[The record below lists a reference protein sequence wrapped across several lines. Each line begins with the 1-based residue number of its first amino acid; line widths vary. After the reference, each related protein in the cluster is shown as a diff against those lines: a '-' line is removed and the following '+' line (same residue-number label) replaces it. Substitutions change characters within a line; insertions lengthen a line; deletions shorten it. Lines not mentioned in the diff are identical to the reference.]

1 MLQFNRKTEYAFLAI
16 EYVARKAEEVPGAV
30 TSTRELSEAY
40 HMPYPLLAK
49 IMQQLSNHGLIKS
62 VQGTKGGY
70 ILAKK
75 ATNISVADIVEIFD
89 GRVAVADCFKEEKI
103 TCPQW
108 DGCHIRD
115 PFYELNMKIYQMLS
129 ETSIA
134 DLLKKSSAPL
144 YPITVSQKSK
154 EALS

>member
-1 MLQFNRKTEYAFLAI
+1 MLQFNRKTEYAFLAV
-16 EYVARKAEEVPGAV
+16 EYVARKAAEVPGAV
-30 TSTRELSEAY
+30 TSTREISEAY

-49 IMQQLSNHGLIKS
+49 IMQQLANHGLIKS

-75 ATNISVADIVEIFD
+75 AADISVVDIVEIFD

-108 DGCHIRD
+108 DGCQLRD
-115 PFYELNMKIYQMLS
+115 PFYELNLKIYQLVS
-129 ETSIA
+129 ETSIE
-134 DLLKKSSAPL
+134 DLLKKASQPL
-144 YPITVSQKSK
+144 YPLTPPRQTK